1 MAICTRIGIS
11 APLGALF
18 LLASCATPTA
28 RNAELGLAKALVSS
42 DQENQIGA
50 QVKSELEQK
59 QRVTYLDDATVVNYV
74 RGVANRVIAVGK
86 NDRNDVEWQVN
97 VIDDPKTV
105 NAFAT
110 PGGYLYVYTGLLAA
124 ADDEAELAGVMA
136 HETGH
141 VVARHSARNLI
152 TAYGLEAISTLADG
166 RNPGL
171 LTALATSI
179 GANGLMLAHSRS
191 DETEADELGAR
202 YASAAGYDPH
212 ALVDFF
218 HTLEAKQGDT
228 PGVMAYFSDHPATAD
243 RITHLEQ
250 FIAKNNLGGSQR
262 SKNVFAPMKQRVLAH
277 APPTPSGA
285 AAAQALS
292 QTRPA
297 LPPPPA
303 SGLRPASAVSPRAN
317 AKPRAALPA
326 PPPPPSKR

>member
-1 MAICTRIGIS
+1 MAFSTQVRS
-11 APLGALF
+11 AARLGALF
-18 LLASCATPTA
+18 VLTGCATSTA
-28 RNAELGLAKALVSS
+28 RTAELGLAKALVSS
-42 DQENQIGA
+42 EQEKQIGA
-50 QVKSELEQK
+50 QVKAELEQK
-59 QRVTYLDDATVVNYV
+59 QRVTYLDDAAVVSYV
-74 RGVANRVIAVGK
+74 RTVANRVIAVGR

-97 VIDDPKTV
+97 VIDDPKTI

-124 ADDEAELAGVMA
+124 ADDEAQLAGVMA

-141 VVARHSARNLI
+141 VVARHSARSLI
-152 TAYGLEAISTLADG
+152 TAYGLEAITALADG

-179 GANGLMLAHSRS
+179 GANRLMLAHSRS

-228 PGVMAYFSDHPATAD
+228 QGVMAYFSDHPATSD
-243 RITHLEQ
+243 RISHIEQ
-250 FIAKNNLGGSQR
+250 FIAKNRLGGNER
-262 SKNVFAPMKQRVLAH
+262 SKNAFAPMKQRVLAH

-292 QTRPA
+292 QTRPT
-297 LPPPPA
+297 PPPPSA
-303 SGLRPASAVSPRAN
+303 VGLRPASAVSP
-317 AKPRAALPA
+317 KPTPKARKAAPA
-326 PPPPPSKR
+326 PAPSKR